1 MSDRYIGRQPIINAN
16 AKIAA
21 YDLLYRESGHND
33 DNGLTAAVISNL
45 LTSMDTV
52 LGKHIGFIR
61 VNTEFL
67 HYDVIDLLLQEK
79 VVYALFADAV
89 IDEALADRMRFLK
102 DQGYRFA
109 LNDCVFTQ
117 ESISRYSL
125 IMPSL
130 SYIKIDVTQSDL
142 SFIGRNIAM
151 FHEVGI
157 KLIGTKI
164 ETHDMY
170 ELCRSLGFDYYQGY
184 FISEPNIIKNASF
197 SPEQEGIFQL
207 WNLLQSESEM
217 SELVEAFQS
226 NHAISLKLL
235 RFINSAAFSLRNPV
249 SSIEQVLT
257 LMGRDPIS
265 RWIMLMMFSEAHNG
279 VEKRVPLVLMA
290 VSRTEMMSALIKV
303 IQPNAS
309 KRDISGAY
317 FTGMLSLIHLLFHM
331 PQQEIL
337 EKLNISYE
345 IEQAVLEDKGFY
357 GELLNLVRAIEIFDI
372 ESIEEYLQTIGL
384 KYAII
389 EPVINDVMEKINS
402 FEKAMENEQY

>member
-45 LTSMDTV
+45 LISMESI

-79 VVYALFADAV
+79 VVYSLFADAV
-89 IDEALADRMRFLK
+89 IDEALADRMHYLK

-109 LNDCVFTQ
+109 LNDCVFTE
-117 ESISRYSL
+117 ESVNRFAL
-125 IMPSL
+125 ILPSL
-130 SYIKIDVTQSDL
+130 SYIKIDVIQSDL
-142 SFIGRNIAM
+142 TLVGRNITM

-157 KLIGTKI
+157 EVIGTKI

-170 ELCRSLGFDYYQGY
+170 ELCRSMGFDYYQGY

-197 SPEQEGIFQL
+197 SPEQEGIFRL
-207 WNLLQSESEM
+207 WNLLQGESEM
-217 SELVEAFQS
+217 PELVEAFQS

-265 RWIMLMMFSEAHNG
+265 RWIMLMMFSESHNG
-279 VEKRVPLVLMA
+279 SEKRVPLLLM
-290 VSRTEMMSALIKV
+290 VVYRTELMSALVQV
-303 IQPNAS
+303 INPKAS
-309 KRDISGAY
+309 KYDLSMAY

-331 PQQEIL
+331 SQRDVL
-337 EKLNISYE
+337 SKLNISYE
-345 IEQAVLEDKGFY
+345 IEQAVLEGEGFL
-357 GELLNLVRAIEIFDI
+357 GEMLDLARSIEMFDTEAIEA
-372 ESIEEYLQTIGL
+372 YLHTLGQ

-389 EPVINDVMEKINS
+389 EPIITQVMEKVNT
-402 FEKAMENEQY
+402 FEKAMEA

>member
-1 MSDRYIGRQPIINAN
+1 MSDRYIGRQPIINAK
-16 AKIAA
+16 AKIVA

-45 LTSMDTV
+45 LVSMESI

-79 VVYALFADAV
+79 VVYSLFADAV
-89 IDEALADRMRFLK
+89 IDEALADRMRYLR

-109 LNDCVFTQ
+109 LNDCIFTQ
-117 ESISRYSL
+117 ESAVHYAL
-125 IMPSL
+125 ILPAL
-130 SYIKIDVTQSDL
+130 SYIKIDVTNSDL
-142 SFIGRNIAM
+142 SFVGRNIPM

-157 KLIGTKI
+157 EVIGTKI
-164 ETHDMY
+164 ETHDAY
-170 ELCRSLGFDYYQGY
+170 DLCRSMGFDYYQGY

-197 SPEQEGIFQL
+197 SPEQEGIFRL
-207 WNLLQSESEM
+207 WNLLQGESEM
-217 SELVEAFQS
+217 PELVEAFQN

-265 RWIMLMMFSEAHNG
+265 RWIMLMMFSEQG
-279 VEKRVPLVLMA
+279 GSEKRVPLLLM
-290 VSRTEMMSALIKV
+290 VVHRTELMSALVQV
-303 IQPNAS
+303 INPKAS
-309 KRDISGAY
+309 KKDLSMAY
-317 FTGMLSLIHLLFHM
+317 FAGMLSLIHLLFHM
-331 PQQEIL
+331 SQRDIL
-337 EKLNISYE
+337 SKLNISYE
-345 IEQAVLEDKGFY
+345 IEQAVLEGEGFY
-357 GELLNLVRAIEIFDI
+357 GEMLDLVRSIELFDT
-372 ESIEEYLQTIGL
+372 EAIEEYLETLGL

-389 EPVINDVMEKINS
+389 EPIITEVMEKVNT
-402 FEKAMENEQY
+402 FEKAIEE

>member
-1 MSDRYIGRQPIINAN
+1 MSDRYIGRQPIINAK
-16 AKIAA
+16 AKIFG

-45 LTSMDTV
+45 LISMETI

-79 VVYALFADAV
+79 VVYSLFADAV
-89 IDEALADRMRFLK
+89 IDEALADRMRYLR

-117 ESISRYSL
+117 ESAAYYAL
-125 IMPSL
+125 ILPSL
-130 SYIKIDVTQSDL
+130 SYIKIDVSKSDL
-142 SFIGRNIAM
+142 SFVGRNIPM

-157 KLIGTKI
+157 EVIGTKI
-164 ETHDMY
+164 ETHDVY
-170 ELCRSLGFDYYQGY
+170 DLCRSLGFDYYQGY
-184 FISEPNIIKNASF
+184 FISEPNIIKNSSF
-197 SPEQEGIFQL
+197 SPEQEGIFRL
-207 WNLLQSESEM
+207 WNLLQADSEM
-217 SELVEAFQS
+217 RELVEAFQN

-265 RWIMLMMFSEAHNG
+265 RWIMLMMFSESHGGA
-279 VEKRVPLVLMA
+279 EKRVPLLLM
-290 VSRTEMMSALIKV
+290 VVYRTELMSALVQTIAPK
-303 IQPNAS
+303 AS
-309 KRDISGAY
+309 KNDLSMAY

-331 PQQEIL
+331 PQREVL

-345 IEQAVLEDKGFY
+345 IEQAVLEGKGFY
-357 GELLNLVRAIEIFDI
+357 GEMLELVRSIELFDT
-372 ESIEEYLQTIGL
+372 EAIEEYLQTLDL

-389 EPVINDVMEKINS
+389 EPIITAVMEKVNR
-402 FEKAMENEQY
+402 FERAMEE

>member
-1 MSDRYIGRQPIINAN
+1 MSDRYIGRQPIINAK
-16 AKIAA
+16 AKIFG

-45 LTSMDTV
+45 LISMETI

-79 VVYALFADAV
+79 VVYSLFADAV
-89 IDEALADRMRFLK
+89 IDEALADRMRYLR

-117 ESISRYSL
+117 ESAAYYAL
-125 IMPSL
+125 ILPSL
-130 SYIKIDVTQSDL
+130 SYIKIDVSKSDL
-142 SFIGRNIAM
+142 SFVGRNIPM

-157 KLIGTKI
+157 EVIGTKI
-164 ETHDMY
+164 ETHDVY
-170 ELCRSLGFDYYQGY
+170 DLCCSLGFDYYQGY
-184 FISEPNIIKNASF
+184 FISEPNIIKNSSF
-197 SPEQEGIFQL
+197 STEQEGIFRL
-207 WNLLQSESEM
+207 WNLLQADSEM
-217 SELVEAFQS
+217 RELVEAFQN

-265 RWIMLMMFSEAHNG
+265 RWIMLMMFSESHGGA
-279 VEKRVPLVLMA
+279 EKRVPLLLM
-290 VSRTEMMSALIKV
+290 VVYRTELMSALVQTIAPK
-303 IQPNAS
+303 AS
-309 KRDISGAY
+309 KNDLSMAY

-331 PQQEIL
+331 PQREVL

-345 IEQAVLEDKGFY
+345 IEQAVLEGKGFY
-357 GELLNLVRAIEIFDI
+357 GEMLELVRSIELFDT
-372 ESIEEYLQTIGL
+372 EAIEEYLQTLGL

-389 EPVINDVMEKINS
+389 EPIITAVMEKVNK
-402 FEKAMENEQY
+402 FERAMEE

>member
-1 MSDRYIGRQPIINAN
+1 MSDRYIGRQPIINAK
-16 AKIAA
+16 AKIVG

-45 LTSMDTV
+45 LISMETI

-79 VVYALFADAV
+79 VVYSLFADAV
-89 IDEALADRMRFLK
+89 IDEALADRMRYLR

-117 ESISRYSL
+117 ESAAYYAL
-125 IMPSL
+125 ILPSL
-130 SYIKIDVTQSDL
+130 SYIKIDVSKSDL
-142 SFIGRNIAM
+142 SFVGRNIPM

-157 KLIGTKI
+157 EVIGTKI
-164 ETHDMY
+164 ETHDVY
-170 ELCRSLGFDYYQGY
+170 DLCRSLGFDYYQGY
-184 FISEPNIIKNASF
+184 FISEPNIIKNSSF
-197 SPEQEGIFQL
+197 STEQEGIFRL
-207 WNLLQSESEM
+207 WNLLQADSEM
-217 SELVEAFQS
+217 RELVEAFQN

-265 RWIMLMMFSEAHNG
+265 RWIMLMMFSESHGGA
-279 VEKRVPLVLMA
+279 EKRVPLLLM
-290 VSRTEMMSALIKV
+290 VVYRTELMSALVQTIAPK
-303 IQPNAS
+303 AS
-309 KRDISGAY
+309 KNDLSMAY

-331 PQQEIL
+331 PQREVL

-345 IEQAVLEDKGFY
+345 IEKAVLEGKGFY
-357 GELLNLVRAIEIFDI
+357 GEMLELVRSIELFDT
-372 ESIEEYLQTIGL
+372 EAIEEYLQTLGL

-389 EPVINDVMEKINS
+389 EPIITAVMEKVNK
-402 FEKAMENEQY
+402 FERAMEE

>member
-1 MSDRYIGRQPIINAN
+1 MSDRYIGRQPIINAK
-16 AKIAA
+16 AKIVG

-45 LTSMDTV
+45 LISMETI

-79 VVYALFADAV
+79 VVYSLFADAV
-89 IDEALADRMRFLK
+89 IDEALADRMRYLR

-117 ESISRYSL
+117 ESAAYYAL
-125 IMPSL
+125 ILPSL
-130 SYIKIDVTQSDL
+130 SYIKIDVSKSDL
-142 SFIGRNIAM
+142 SFVGRNIPM

-157 KLIGTKI
+157 EVIGTKI
-164 ETHDMY
+164 ETHDVY
-170 ELCRSLGFDYYQGY
+170 DLCRSLGFDYYQGY
-184 FISEPNIIKNASF
+184 FISEPNIIKNSSF
-197 SPEQEGIFQL
+197 STEQEGIFRL
-207 WNLLQSESEM
+207 WNLLQADSEM
-217 SELVEAFQS
+217 RELVEAFQN

-265 RWIMLMMFSEAHNG
+265 RWIMLMMFSESHGGA
-279 VEKRVPLVLMA
+279 EKRVPLLLM
-290 VSRTEMMSALIKV
+290 VVYRTELMSVLVQTIAPK
-303 IQPNAS
+303 AS
-309 KRDISGAY
+309 KNDLSMAY

-331 PQQEIL
+331 PQREVL

-345 IEQAVLEDKGFY
+345 IEQAVLEGKGFY
-357 GELLNLVRAIEIFDI
+357 GEMLELVRSIELFDT
-372 ESIEEYLQTIGL
+372 EAIEEYLQTLGL

-389 EPVINDVMEKINS
+389 EPIITAVMEKVNK
-402 FEKAMENEQY
+402 FERAMEE

>member
-1 MSDRYIGRQPIINAN
+1 MSDRYIGRQPIINAK
-16 AKIAA
+16 AKIVG

-45 LTSMDTV
+45 LISMETI

-79 VVYALFADAV
+79 VVYSLFADAV
-89 IDEALADRMRFLK
+89 IDEALADRMRYLR

-117 ESISRYSL
+117 ESAAYYAL
-125 IMPSL
+125 ILPSL
-130 SYIKIDVTQSDL
+130 SYIKIDVSKSDL
-142 SFIGRNIAM
+142 SFVGRNIPM

-157 KLIGTKI
+157 EVIGTKI
-164 ETHDMY
+164 ETHDVY
-170 ELCRSLGFDYYQGY
+170 DLCRSLGFDYYQGY
-184 FISEPNIIKNASF
+184 FISEPNIIKNSSF
-197 SPEQEGIFQL
+197 STEQEGIFRL
-207 WNLLQSESEM
+207 WNLLQADSEM
-217 SELVEAFQS
+217 RELVEAFQN

-265 RWIMLMMFSEAHNG
+265 RWIMLMMFSESHGGA
-279 VEKRVPLVLMA
+279 EKRVPLLLM
-290 VSRTEMMSALIKV
+290 VVYRTELMSALVQTIAPK
-303 IQPNAS
+303 AS
-309 KRDISGAY
+309 KNDLSMAY

-331 PQQEIL
+331 PQREVL

-345 IEQAVLEDKGFY
+345 IEQAVLEGKGFY
-357 GELLNLVRAIEIFDI
+357 GEMLELVRSIELFDT
-372 ESIEEYLQTIGL
+372 EAIEEYLQTLDL

-389 EPVINDVMEKINS
+389 EPIITAVMEKVNR
-402 FEKAMENEQY
+402 FERAMEE

>member
-1 MSDRYIGRQPIINAN
+1 MSDRYIGRQPIINAK
-16 AKIAA
+16 AKIVA

-45 LTSMDTV
+45 LISMETI

-79 VVYALFADAV
+79 VVYSLFADAV
-89 IDEALADRMRFLK
+89 IDEALADRMRYLR

-117 ESISRYSL
+117 ESAEYYAL
-125 IMPSL
+125 ILPSL
-130 SYIKIDVTQSDL
+130 SYIKIDVSKSDL
-142 SFIGRNIAM
+142 AFVGRNISM

-157 KLIGTKI
+157 EVIGTKI
-164 ETHDMY
+164 ETHDVY
-170 ELCRSLGFDYYQGY
+170 DLCRSLGFDYYQGY
-184 FISEPNIIKNASF
+184 FISAPNIIKNSSF
-197 SPEQEGIFQL
+197 SPEQEGIFRL
-207 WNLLQSESEM
+207 WNLLQADSEM
-217 SELVEAFQS
+217 GELVEAFQN

-265 RWIMLMMFSEAHNG
+265 RWIMLMMFSESHGG
-279 VEKRVPLVLMA
+279 VEKRVPLLLM
-290 VSRTEMMSALIKV
+290 VVYRTELMSALVQTINPK
-303 IQPNAS
+303 AS
-309 KRDISGAY
+309 KNDLSMAY

-331 PQQEIL
+331 SQREVL

-345 IEQAVLEDKGFY
+345 IEQAVLEGQGFY
-357 GELLNLVRAIEIFDI
+357 GEMLELVRSIELFDTDA
-372 ESIEEYLQTIGL
+372 IEEYLQTLGL

-389 EPVINDVMEKINS
+389 EPIITNVMEKVNR
-402 FEKAMENEQY
+402 FEKAMEV

>member
-1 MSDRYIGRQPIINAN
+1 MSDRYIGRQPIINAK

-45 LTSMDTV
+45 LISMETI

-79 VVYALFADAV
+79 VVYALFSDAV
-89 IDEALADRMRFLK
+89 IDEALADRMRFLR

-109 LNDCVFTQ
+109 LNDCVFTE
-117 ESISRYSL
+117 ESAERFAL
-125 IMPSL
+125 ILPSIN
-130 SYIKIDVTQSDL
+130 YIKIDVTQSDL
-142 SFIGRNIAM
+142 ALVGRNIKM

-157 KLIGTKI
+157 EVIGTKI
-164 ETHDMY
+164 ETHDAY
-170 ELCRSLGFDYYQGY
+170 ELCRSMGFDYFQGY

-197 SPEQEGIFQL
+197 SPEQEGIFRL
-207 WNLLQSESEM
+207 WNLLQGESDM
-217 SELVEAFQS
+217 PELVEAFQN

-249 SSIEQVLT
+249 SSIQQVLT

-265 RWIMLMMFSEAHNG
+265 RWIMLMMFSEQG
-279 VEKRVPLVLMA
+279 GSEKRVPLLLM
-290 VSRTEMMSALIKV
+290 VVYRTEMMSALVQAINPK
-303 IQPNAS
+303 AS
-309 KRDISGAY
+309 KNDLSMAY

-331 PQQEIL
+331 SQEDVL
-337 EKLNISYE
+337 SKLNISYE
-345 IEQAVLEDKGFY
+345 IEQAVLEGEGFY
-357 GELLNLVRAIEIFDI
+357 GEMLDLVRSIEMFDT
-372 ESIEEYLQTIGL
+372 EAIEEYLGTIGL

-389 EPVINDVMEKINS
+389 EPIMVQVMEKVNS
-402 FEKAMENEQY
+402 FEKAMEK

>member
-1 MSDRYIGRQPIINAN
+1 MSDRYIGRQPIINAK
-16 AKIAA
+16 AKIFG

-45 LTSMDTV
+45 LISMETI

-79 VVYALFADAV
+79 VVYSLFADAV
-89 IDEALADRMRFLK
+89 IDEALADRMRYLR

-117 ESISRYSL
+117 ESAAYYAL
-125 IMPSL
+125 ILPSL
-130 SYIKIDVTQSDL
+130 SYIKIDVSKSDL
-142 SFIGRNIAM
+142 SFVGRNIPM

-157 KLIGTKI
+157 EVIGTKI
-164 ETHDMY
+164 ETHDVY
-170 ELCRSLGFDYYQGY
+170 DLCCSLGFDYYQGY
-184 FISEPNIIKNASF
+184 FISEPNIIKNSSF
-197 SPEQEGIFQL
+197 SPEQEGIFRL
-207 WNLLQSESEM
+207 WNLLQADSEM
-217 SELVEAFQS
+217 RELVEAFQN

-265 RWIMLMMFSEAHNG
+265 RWIMLMMFSESHGGA
-279 VEKRVPLVLMA
+279 EKRVPLLLM
-290 VSRTEMMSALIKV
+290 VVYRTELMSALVQTIAPK
-303 IQPNAS
+303 AS
-309 KRDISGAY
+309 KNDLSMAY

-331 PQQEIL
+331 PQREVL

-345 IEQAVLEDKGFY
+345 IEQAVLEGKGFY
-357 GELLNLVRAIEIFDI
+357 GEMLELVRSIELFDT
-372 ESIEEYLQTIGL
+372 EAIEEYLQTLDL

-389 EPVINDVMEKINS
+389 EPIITAVMEKVNR
-402 FEKAMENEQY
+402 FERAMEE

>member
-1 MSDRYIGRQPIINAN
+1 MSDRYIGRQPIINAK
-16 AKIAA
+16 AKIVG

-45 LTSMDTV
+45 LISMETI

-79 VVYALFADAV
+79 VVYSLFADAV
-89 IDEALADRMRFLK
+89 IDEALADRMRYLR

-117 ESISRYSL
+117 ESAAYYAL
-125 IMPSL
+125 ILPSL
-130 SYIKIDVTQSDL
+130 SYIKIDVSKSDL
-142 SFIGRNIAM
+142 SFVGRNIPM

-157 KLIGTKI
+157 EVIGTKI
-164 ETHDMY
+164 ETHDVY
-170 ELCRSLGFDYYQGY
+170 DLCRSLGFDYYQGY
-184 FISEPNIIKNASF
+184 FISEPNIIKNSSF
-197 SPEQEGIFQL
+197 STEQEGIFRL
-207 WNLLQSESEM
+207 WNLLQADSEM
-217 SELVEAFQS
+217 RELVEAFQN

-265 RWIMLMMFSEAHNG
+265 RWIMLMMFSESHGGA
-279 VEKRVPLVLMA
+279 EKRVPLLLM
-290 VSRTEMMSALIKV
+290 VVYRTELMSALVQTIAPK
-303 IQPNAS
+303 AS
-309 KRDISGAY
+309 KNDLSMAY

-331 PQQEIL
+331 PQREVL

-345 IEQAVLEDKGFY
+345 IEQAVLEGKGFY
-357 GELLNLVRAIEIFDI
+357 GEMLELVRSIELFDT
-372 ESIEEYLQTIGL
+372 EAIEEYLQTLGL

-389 EPVINDVMEKINS
+389 EPIITAVMEKVNK
-402 FEKAMENEQY
+402 FERAMEE

>member
-1 MSDRYIGRQPIINAN
+1 MSDRYIGRQPIINAK
-16 AKIAA
+16 AKIAG
-21 YDLLYRESGHND
+21 YDLLYRESGHSD

-45 LTSMDTV
+45 LMSMETI

-79 VVYALFADAV
+79 VVYALFSDAI
-89 IDEALADRMRFLK
+89 IDEALADRMRYLK

-109 LNDCVFTQ
+109 LNDCAFTP
-117 ESISRYSL
+117 ESVSRYAL
-125 IMPSL
+125 IFPSL

-142 SFIGRNIAM
+142 PLVGRNIAM

-157 KLIGTKI
+157 EVIGTKI
-164 ETHDMY
+164 ESHDIY
-170 ELCRSLGFDYYQGY
+170 ELCRSMGFDYYQGY
-184 FISEPNIIKNASF
+184 FISEPNIIKNATF
-197 SPEQEGIFQL
+197 SPEQEGIFRL
-207 WNLLQSESEM
+207 WNLLQSESDM
-217 SELVEAFQS
+217 PELVEAFQS

-265 RWIMLMMFSEAHNG
+265 RWIMLMMFSETNNSG
-279 VEKRVPLVLMA
+279 DKRVPLVLMV
-290 VSRTEMMSALIKV
+290 VSRTEMMSALMKAIL
-303 IQPNAS
+303 PNAS
-309 KRDISGAY
+309 RKDLSGAY

-331 PQQEIL
+331 PQQEVL

-345 IEQAVLEDKGFY
+345 IEQAVLEGKGFY
-357 GELLNLVRAIEIFDI
+357 GELLDLVRSIEMFDT
-372 ESIEEYLQTIGL
+372 EAIEEYLQTIGMG
-384 KYAII
+384 YGAI
-389 EPVINDVMEKINS
+389 EPIINEVMAKVNS
-402 FEKAMENEQY
+402 FEKAMEE